1 MHLKEVKDMNQLYIL
16 KAVLDAL
23 KPGELAEV
31 TVGSRAE
38 AAAGKS
44 PS

>member
-1 MHLKEVKDMNQLYIL
+1 MHLKDIKDMNQAYIL

-23 KPGELAEV
+23 KPGELLVV